1 MKGVLRIL
9 GLALFLSVIS
19 FGWHARHGRLES
31 EGGAASIPRIPVTA
45 AAREQSILWLD
56 ARPEADYDRGHI
68 PGALPLRPGGW
79 DAEFPAV
86 IDRWQPGN
94 KVVIYCRSDSCE
106 TSEAVARRLIE
117 ATKWP
122 DVYVLEGGWEAW
134 AAGSKH

>member
-1 MKGVLRIL
+1 MRDALRIL
-9 GLALFLSVIS
+9 GLALILAVVSY
-19 FGWHARHGRLES
+19 GWHARHGRIEGES
-31 EGGAASIPRIPVTA
+31 ASIPRIPLAA
-45 AAREQSILWLD
+45 AAREHSILWLD
-56 ARPEADYDRGHI
+56 ARPEEDYDRGHV
-68 PGALPLRPGGW
+68 PGALPLRPGSW

-94 KVVIYCRSDSCE
+94 KVVVYCRSDSCE

-134 AAGSKH
+134 ATGSKH